1 MKKRRKQAKKKRCIA
16 FLATSG
22 NIWNAERKE
31 QIQERVIR
39 EYAKAHNVQIVGIVR
54 KNGFAQ
60 SYVDQKY
67 EEILGQVAKKNI
79 DGVIVLNMASISSN
93 LVDAYTKVGMMKS
106 VLGEIITVDEG
117 NLELKLYQKEAS

>member
-1 MKKRRKQAKKKRCIA
+1 M
-16 FLATSG
+16 
-22 NIWNAERKE
+22 
-31 QIQERVIR
+31 IR
-39 EYAKAHNVQIVGIVR
+39 EYAKAHNVQIVGTVR